1 MALEH
6 DIAVLSQAPL
16 FHFLDR
22 DALRLVAFA
31 AEGRSLR
38 PGDVL
43 FRRGDPSDGGY
54 VVRSG
59 AITLDAEDVASAPFV
74 AGPGSLI
81 GQAAL
86 FATVDRPATAIALEP
101 AAVLRVSPNLMRRV
115 LEEFPAAAFAI
126 QELLAGE
133 LAQLT
138 QGLERVRQTL
148 VAIDR
153 EERSRSL

>member
-1 MALEH
+1 
-6 DIAVLSQAPL
+6 
-16 FHFLDR
+16 
-22 DALRLVAFA
+22 
-31 AEGRSLR
+31 
-38 PGDVL
+38 VL

-59 AITLDAEDVASAPFV
+59 AITLDAEDGASAPFV